1 VRRST
6 PQGKLLYGHGR
17 GVGSGPVIRWFVVL
31 VCCGAW
37 LGLSAPAFGSQVRHL
52 LFSFGGEGSGAGQF
66 SQFANVPSS
75 PVAVN
80 QSSGDVY
87 VGDPG
92 GNRVEMFDAAG
103 HFVLMF
109 GGAVDKTT
117 GGNVCTVVSG
127 DTCGAGVPDPS
138 PSGPGHGFFGT
149 AAESVTGVAVDQ
161 STGDVFVA
169 DRGARLVERFGS
181 QGGWL
186 GQFTAPSDEKVR
198 GGSSLA
204 VDSLGNVYVAD
215 GNGGCGCVQK
225 FDSAGVPD
233 PTTPE
238 IGAAP
243 VLVSAFAVAVD
254 SANNLYVVDRG
265 AGVVQ
270 KFDSSGTLVSSGNYA
285 LGLDAGGSPAGV
297 AVDPSTNNVYV
308 LDDGGRTVLE
318 YDSSGNLLSSVPPQ
332 SFSLGSS
339 RGIAFDTFSGDLLVT
354 DGEHDLVGGFGAVV
368 TLPTVTTGAASGVGT
383 AVVTLAGVVNPSGVL
398 VTSCEFEYGT
408 SKSYGQTAACS
419 PSPGSGSSD
428 VSVTAEVTGLSP
440 DTTYHFRL
448 VARNTT
454 DKSEGADETF
464 TTHGKP
470 TVDEESTAGVG
481 AAGAKLQA
489 QVNPHGFETEYHF
502 EYGTSAAY
510 GSTAP
515 VPDGK
520 LGSGTADEA
529 AAAEITGLQHDTTY
543 HYRVVGTSSQGTVPG
558 PDETFTTLPPA
569 QLRGEGANG
578 ITQTSATLEGIVI
591 PDGVQLTDCHF
602 DYGTTEAYGQT
613 VGCTPAAGSIPPDL
627 EEHTVTG
634 GLTGLQAGSTYHFRL
649 VVTDGQGTVT
659 GGDREF
665 PTVPPAQIES
675 VSASD
680 LTAESATLHAQI
692 NPLGSET
699 TYHFEY
705 GTSTSYG
712 SSIPEPEGKLGAGS
726 TPVAVTAA
734 LPGPLTEKLTANTTY
749 HYRVVA
755 VNTLGTARSPD
766 HTFIYTTAGGGLPD
780 HRAYELVTPPEKNAA
795 LIGATFSGFRTKVS
809 EDGSRMMAASIQCF
823 AGSRSCVGARSGQGA
838 LFEFARTATGW
849 VTSPLSPPADQFET
863 STGWAMNPNTAGT
876 ALFSGPTTA
885 GGPDHLLAR
894 APDGS
899 FAATGP
905 TAAHEVGASYFQP
918 DPLVSTLDLSHIV
931 YGTNLPEWPP
941 SFDAGH
947 EGSLYEYTSFAQK
960 EPILVGVTGGAG
972 SHDLISVCGTE
983 FGGGGGAAVRAEYG
997 SLASDGRTVY
1007 FTAKRCKS
1015 GSGANEHTE
1024 VPADELY
1031 ARIDQS
1037 RTVKVSERVPA
1048 SCSKPACVGSP
1059 PANAAFQGASGDGTR
1074 VLFTSTQ
1081 QLTDEATEDP
1091 HSGDSATVPG
1101 CPHTAEGTTG
1111 CNLYESECPDHCEDP
1126 SQRQVIDVSAGDT
1139 SGGGPRVQ
1147 GVVAIAPDGSHVY
1160 FVARGVLTG
1169 TANSQGQKARGGGD
1183 NLYMFSRSPGQQ
1195 GGQIAFVATLLPS
1208 DLPEWEQGVGKSNVT
1223 PEGRFLVF
1231 TSHAALT
1238 GDDSH
1243 GEGPAQ
1249 VFRYDSGSGVLVRV
1263 SVGDRGFNDNG
1274 NVGVGDASIV
1284 PAGHGFI
1291 GTSGPARADPTM
1303 SHDGSYVFFSSP
1315 IGLTPGAL
1323 NDARVH
1329 GGNSSEELANNVY
1342 EYHEGRVY
1350 LISDGKDVS
1359 AAGVDEVGSVELV
1372 GSDATGA
1379 NVFFTTTD
1387 RLVPQDTDTQRDFY
1401 DARIGGGFPYTP
1413 PPQPCGEQSCR
1424 GTLPSGAPAVAP
1436 GSSTF
1441 SGAGNLESPAPVP
1454 QVKGKPPTR
1463 AQLLAKAL
1471 KSCHT
1476 KRNKQKRTSCER
1488 EARKRYGTKARTK
1501 AKKGGK

>member
-1 VRRST
+1 MKTLVGFSRASLARAGGADSSPCVRRHV
-6 PQGKLLYGHGR
+6 LAA
-17 GVGSGPVIRWFVVL
+17 VI
-31 VCCGAW
+31 
-37 LGLSAPAFGSQVRHL
+37 GLCALAGGLTFSSAPAFANNAHV
-52 LFSFGGEGSGAGQF
+52 FSRSFGTGAGGEGAGELKEPK
-66 SQFANVPSS
+66 A
-75 PVAVN
+75 VAVN
-80 QSSGDVY
+80 DETHDVYVADTGNARVDQFDSSGSFIRSWGWGVADGLPAFETCTLTCQKGISGSGLGQFETPTFIAVDNSSGGEGDVY
-87 VGDPG
+87 V
-92 GNRVEMFDAAG
+92 A
-103 HFVLMF
+103 
-109 GGAVDKTT
+109 
-117 GGNVCTVVSG
+117 
-127 DTCGAGVPDPS
+127 DTA
-138 PSGPGHGFFGT
+138 T
-149 AAESVTGVAVDQ
+149 K
-161 STGDVFVA
+161 
-169 DRGARLVERFGS
+169 L
-181 QGGWL
+181 
-186 GQFTAPSDEKVR
+186 
-198 GGSSLA
+198 
-204 VDSLGNVYVAD
+204 
-215 GNGGCGCVQK
+215 
-225 FDSAGVPD
+225 
-233 PTTPE
+233 
-238 IGAAP
+238 
-243 VLVSAFAVAVD
+243 
-254 SANNLYVVDRG
+254 
-265 AGVVQ
+265 VQ
-270 KFDSSGTLVSSGNYA
+270 KFDSSGGLIESWGVKGQLAESSVANGP
-285 LGLDAGGSPAGV
+285 LGELGG
-297 AVDPSTNNVYV
+297 
-308 LDDGGRTVLE
+308 LTV
-318 YDSSGNLLSSVPPQ
+318 DSSGNLWVLGGGAEQLPNPHMFEFGQAGGFIQAWEAPNFLSA
-332 SFSLGSS
+332 
-339 RGIAFDTFSGDLLVT
+339 GIAVDGEGDLYVGDSFGEVVKLTAGGERIGPVT
-354 DGEHDLVGGFGAVV
+354 PPEFEGAPPATGLAVDSATNSLYVDFGTTIEQFSHACDPAQGLLCPIVETFGSPQLVGGAGLAVD
-368 TLPTVTTGAASGVGT
+368 AASG
-383 AVVTLAGVVNPSGVL
+383 AVYAADATAGVVDEFGAAISATTGLASSVLAGSATVEGSVNPLGSPV
-398 VTSCEFEYGT
+398 VECEFEYGT
-408 SKSYGQTAACS
+408 SLAYGASEPCAETV
-419 PSPGSGSSD
+419 GSG
-428 VSVTAEVTGLSP
+428 TGEVKVHADLSHLQSGS
-440 DTTYHFRL
+440 TYHYRL
-448 VARNTT
+448 VARNAATGIAGDDASFPT
-454 DKSEGADETF
+454 LPRAKIDGATAANLTPTSADLSAQINPEGL
-464 TTHGKP
+464 P
-470 TVDEESTAGVG
+470 VESCV
-481 AAGAKLQA
+481 
-489 QVNPHGFETEYHF
+489 F
-502 EYGTSAAY
+502 EYGTEAGVY
-510 GSTAP
+510 PTKLECAP
-515 VPDGK
+515 TPAQI
-520 LGSGTADEA
+520 GSGTTPVP
-529 AAAEITGLQHDTTY
+529 ITRHIEPLSANVTY
-543 HYRVVGTSSQGTVPG
+543 HW
-558 PDETFTTLPPA
+558 
-569 QLRGEGANG
+569 
-578 ITQTSATLEGIVI
+578 
-591 PDGVQLTDCHF
+591 
-602 DYGTTEAYGQT
+602 
-613 VGCTPAAGSIPPDL
+613 
-627 EEHTVTG
+627 
-634 GLTGLQAGSTYHFRL
+634 
-649 VVTDGQGTVT
+649 
-659 GGDREF
+659 
-665 PTVPPAQIES
+665 
-675 VSASD
+675 
-680 LTAESATLHAQI
+680 
-692 NPLGSET
+692 
-699 TYHFEY
+699 
-705 GTSTSYG
+705 
-712 SSIPEPEGKLGAGS
+712 
-726 TPVAVTAA
+726 
-734 LPGPLTEKLTANTTY
+734 
-749 HYRVVA
+749 RVVA
-755 VNTLGTARSPD
+755 TDINGVSASPD

-795 LIGATFSGFRTKVS
+795 LIGATFSGFLTKVS

-823 AGSRSCVGARSGQGA
+823 AGSRSCVGARGGQGA

-863 STGWAMNPNTAGT
+863 STGLAMNPNTAGT

-905 TAAHEVGASYFQP
+905 IASHEVGDAYFQP

-931 YGTNLPEWPP
+931 YGTNRPEWPP

-983 FGGGGGAAVRAEYG
+983 FGGGGTAVRAEYG

-1059 PANAAFQGASGDGTR
+1059 PANAAFQGASGDGSR
-1074 VLFTSTQ
+1074 VFFTSTQ
-1081 QLTDEATEDP
+1081 RLTDEATEDP

-1160 FVARGVLTG
+1160 FVAKGVLTG
-1169 TANSQGQKARGGGD
+1169 TANSQGQRARGGGD

-1208 DLPEWEQGVGKSNVT
+1208 DEKRQWGTGVEQSNVT

-1238 GDDSH
+1238 GDDSR

-1274 NVGVGDASIV
+1274 NAGVGDASIV
-1284 PAGHGFI
+1284 PAAHGFI

-1303 SHDGSYVFFSSP
+1303 SHDGSYVFFTSP

-1323 NDARVH
+1323 NDARVY

-1424 GTLPSGAPAVAP
+1424 GTLPPSAPAVAP

-1441 SGAGNLESPAPVP
+1441 FGAGNLESPAPVP
-1454 QVKGKPPTR
+1454 QVMGKPPTR

-1471 KSCHT
+1471 KSCHI
-1476 KRNKQKRTSCER
+1476 KRNKQKRKRCER
-1488 EARKRYGTKARTK
+1488 EARKRYGTKARPK